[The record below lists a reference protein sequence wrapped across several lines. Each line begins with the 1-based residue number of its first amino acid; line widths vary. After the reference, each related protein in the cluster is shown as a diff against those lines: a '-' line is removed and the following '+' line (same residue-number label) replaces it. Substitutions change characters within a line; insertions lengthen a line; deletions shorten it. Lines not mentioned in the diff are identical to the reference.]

1 MSPNQL
7 IYRTAAKAASK
18 QFCLPSNFLNNQ
30 LASRASCFNSCGGA
44 LNETC
49 VAQDARSRF
58 IPNGV
63 NAFDGIYVVATQQLL
78 KQDALDP
85 LSNIAI

>member
-1 MSPNQL
+1 
-7 IYRTAAKAASK
+7 
-18 QFCLPSNFLNNQ
+18 
-30 LASRASCFNSCGGA
+30 

-78 KQDALDP
+78 KQDM
-85 LSNIAI
+85 